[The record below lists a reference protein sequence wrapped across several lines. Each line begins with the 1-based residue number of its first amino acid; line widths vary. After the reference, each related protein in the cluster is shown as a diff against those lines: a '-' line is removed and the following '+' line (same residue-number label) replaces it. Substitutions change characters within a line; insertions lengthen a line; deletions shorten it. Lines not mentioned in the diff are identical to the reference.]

1 MGVVPSGTELSRA
14 TTVALLSR
22 LLGEDPDL
30 HTLVPSGEYAELS
43 WDGERVGTQ
52 WFVYP
57 GRTGVGQLEVSI
69 WDSFPGR
76 PAEAY
81 RDEAAPVLEVLRDL
95 ANASGG
101 RLIIEE
107 GDVTGA
113 SLDEML
119 DLISA
124 PAASTRSATPTES
137 DEDYLLR
144 YLAAGDDR
152 LGWLRDHAAATGGP
166 PRFDHSRDSLVP
178 LWEWA
183 IGRLQPR
190 AADAPKEKVFL
201 DNGSAYQRPTGADLP
216 MWFGRSL
223 FLAPYVWSDESLAL
237 IDAISFYALEC
248 LRRAVPDLTW
258 KVGHGQD
265 RGYTHEGQPV
275 LAGPGHDIEPVTWLI
290 PLAGKVYRARVPD
303 PTRPARPPT
312 VEDLRDWFDAT
323 VARLRAE
330 GP

>member
-22 LLGEDPDL
+22 LLGDDPDL
-30 HTLVPSGEYAELS
+30 HALVPSGEYAELS

-69 WDSFPGR
+69 WDSFPNR
-76 PAEAY
+76 PADAY

-113 SLDEML
+113 PLDELL
-119 DLISA
+119 DLISVPSVGA
-124 PAASTRSATPTES
+124 PPATRAES
-137 DEDYLLR
+137 DEDYLHR

-152 LGWLRDHAAATGGP
+152 LAWLRDHAAAAGTP
-166 PRFDHSRDSLVP
+166 LRLDFSRESLVP
-178 LWEWA
+178 LWQWA
-183 IGRLQPR
+183 TGRLEPR

-201 DNGSAYQRPTGADLP
+201 ANGSAYQRPTDADLP

-223 FLAPYVWSDESLAL
+223 FLAPHVWSDESLAL

-258 KVGHGQD
+258 RVGHGPD
-265 RGYTHEGQPV
+265 RGYPHEGQPV
-275 LAGPGHDIEPVTWLI
+275 LAGRGPELEPVTAVI
-290 PLAGKVYRARVPD
+290 PLAAKVYRVRVPD
-303 PTRPARPPT
+303 PTRPAKPPT
-312 VEDLRDWFDAT
+312 AEDLRDWFD
-323 VARLRAE
+323 VALQRAE
-330 GP
+330 GA